1 MTKAKATT
9 FSASAEEII
18 QKGQKFYEEK
28 LKNKLEKKFAGKF
41 VAIEINSGEY
51 FIGNTLEKALE
62 KARRKFPYEVFHSVK
77 IGSPGVFTTSN
88 INKNDGHGWL
98 F

>member
-1 MTKAKATT
+1 MTKNKATT
-9 FSASAEEII
+9 FSTSAEEII

-28 LKNKLEKKFAGKF
+28 LKDKLEKKFAGKF
-41 VAIEINSGEY
+41 VAIEINSGKY
-51 FIGNTLEKALE
+51 FIGNTLEQALE
-62 KARRKFPYEVFHSVK
+62 KAQGKFPYEVFHSIK

-88 INKNDGHGWL
+88 INKNDRHEWL